1 LEEDIVA
8 IPAEN
13 TNAAGI
19 PVRRAR
25 MVAVLAAVLGPSVIW
40 LVTVAVLGHRLEVTQ
55 GATTAEVGL
64 SMVIATSLT
73 ASLAGWILLA
83 VLERWTRRARTLW
96 TILAAVVLVASFGGP
111 LTAVAATTTKLA
123 LSLMHL
129 AVGAAL
135 IPTLART
142 AAPGR

>member
-1 LEEDIVA
+1 
-8 IPAEN
+8 
-13 TNAAGI
+13 
-19 PVRRAR
+19 
-25 MVAVLAAVLGPSVIW
+25 
-40 LVTVAVLGHRLEVTQ
+40 
-55 GATTAEVGL
+55 
-64 SMVIATSLT
+64 MVIVTSLA

-83 VLERWTRRARTLW
+83 VLERWTRRARTIW